1 MIETGFARREFAN
14 GEELA
19 QGLAEW
25 TAERLREAIAARGVA
40 LLIVSGGKSPA
51 RFFDRLSN
59 LDLEWSRVAI
69 TLADERRVADDSPR
83 SNARLVRERLLQN
96 RARAASF
103 TPLADV
109 RLPED
114 QELAAASARIANLPM
129 PADVVI
135 LGMGDDGHTAS
146 WFPGAEG
153 LAEAMDPGARQ
164 LVAPIVAPDAPE
176 PRLTLTGRVILR
188 AKAIA
193 LEIQGRARSPL
204 SRLRSSLALNRL
216 CRFAPCCGAPPNA
229 SPCSCRRGR
238 TLLQTQRPKRTCGL
252 IIETRPEVRSC
263 RDFRGYAG
271 RCADRGPWSQRATKL
286 DQSSVK
292 NTAT

>member
-1 MIETGFARREFAN
+1 MIETDIQRREFAD

-19 QGLAEW
+19 KGLAEW
-25 TAERLREAIAARGVA
+25 TAEHLSRAIAARGVA

-51 RFFDRLSN
+51 RFFDLLSN
-59 LDLEWSRVAI
+59 LDLDWTRVAI

-83 SNARLVRERLLQN
+83 SNARLARERLLRN
-96 RARAASF
+96 RAEAASF

-114 QELAAASARIANLPM
+114 RELAAASARIANLPT

-188 AKAIA
+188 ARAIA
-193 LEIQGRARSPL
+193 LEIQGEAKLATFAAALAPGPEETMPVRAVLRGAADHLTVFIASRTDTPPDQAEMRSP
-204 SRLRSSLALNRL
+204 A
-216 CRFAPCCGAPPNA
+216 
-229 SPCSCRRGR
+229 
-238 TLLQTQRPKRTCGL
+238 
-252 IIETRPEVRSC
+252 
-263 RDFRGYAG
+263 
-271 RCADRGPWSQRATKL
+271 
-286 DQSSVK
+286 
-292 NTAT
+292 

>member
-1 MIETGFARREFAN
+1 MIETAFQRREFAN
-14 GEELA
+14 GEEIA
-19 QGLAEW
+19 IGLADW
-25 TAERLREAIAARGVA
+25 TAEHLRGAIAARGVA

-59 LDLEWSRVAI
+59 VDLDWTRVAI

-83 SNARLVRERLLQN
+83 SNARLVRERLLRN
-96 RARAASF
+96 RAEAASF

-129 PADVVI
+129 PADVVV

-146 WFPGAEG
+146 WFPGADG
-153 LAEAMDPGARQ
+153 LAEAMDPAARQ

-188 AKAIA
+188 ARAIA
-193 LEIQGRARSPL
+193 LEIQGEAKLATFAAALAPGPEEAMPVRAVLRGAAD
-204 SRLRSSLALNRL
+204 RLTLFMSLRTD
-216 CRFAPCCGAPPNA
+216 A
-229 SPCSCRRGR
+229 SPDPAAEKQPP
-238 TLLQTQRPKRTCGL
+238 T
-252 IIETRPEVRSC
+252 
-263 RDFRGYAG
+263 
-271 RCADRGPWSQRATKL
+271 
-286 DQSSVK
+286 
-292 NTAT
+292 

>member
-1 MIETGFARREFAN
+1 MIETAFQRREFGN
-14 GEELA
+14 GEEIA
-19 QGLAEW
+19 IGLADW

-59 LDLEWSRVAI
+59 VDLDWTRVAI

-83 SNARLVRERLLQN
+83 SNARLVRERLLRN
-96 RARAASF
+96 RAEAASF

-129 PADVVI
+129 PADVVV

-146 WFPGAEG
+146 WFPGADG
-153 LAEAMDPGARQ
+153 LVEAMDAAARQ
-164 LVAPIVAPDAPE
+164 LVAPIAAPDAPE

-188 AKAIA
+188 ARAIV
-193 LEIQGRARSPL
+193 LEIQGEGKLATFAKALESGPVEAMPIRAV
-204 SRLRSSLALNRL
+204 LR
-216 CRFAPCCGAPPNA
+216 GAPDRLTVFMA
-229 SPCSCRRGR
+229 SRADALPD
-238 TLLQTQRPKRTCGL
+238 PA
-252 IIETRPEVRSC
+252 PEKQ
-263 RDFRGYAG
+263 
-271 RCADRGPWSQRATKL
+271 PPT
-286 DQSSVK
+286 
-292 NTAT
+292 